1 MDWEPSASFETIR
14 KRAGIYQQIRAF
26 FSTRGILEVDTPLLS
41 KATNTDTQIA
51 SIKAFN
57 QGEELYLQTSP
68 EFAMKRLLA
77 AGSGAIYQICHAFRE
92 AETGRRHNVEFTL
105 LEWYRIGYDYHAL
118 MDEVETLIDTLSGH
132 TNTYARVSYRDLLI
146 QHIDVDTSI
155 IQLSELRNTTSELVP
170 GTTTKNLDF
179 DQCLDLIM
187 SLLVAPR
194 LQGYVF
200 VYDYPISQ
208 ASLARVNAINPAVAE
223 RFELFYGDLELANGF
238 SELTDCKIQRN
249 RFENDNAVR
258 KQKGLPCYPLDEQ
271 LLAALQ
277 SGMPECAGVALGL
290 DRLLMV
296 LLGLDSIDQA
306 LCFVD
311 QESVG
316 FRES

>member
-92 AETGRRHNVEFTL
+92 AETGRRHNAEFTL

-132 TNTYARVSYRDLLI
+132 TNTYARVRYRDLLI

-179 DQCLDLIM
+179 DQCLDLLM

-208 ASLARVNAINPAVAE
+208 ASLARVNATNPAVAE
-223 RFELFYGDLELANGF
+223 RFELFYGDLEL
-238 SELTDCKIQRN
+238 QR
-249 RFENDNAVR
+249 F
-258 KQKGLPCYPLDEQ
+258 
-271 LLAALQ
+271 
-277 SGMPECAGVALGL
+277 
-290 DRLLMV
+290 
-296 LLGLDSIDQA
+296 
-306 LCFVD
+306 F
-311 QESVG
+311 
-316 FRES
+316 